1 MERQDDYKS
10 EASQGYIVRPC
21 SKNGCQGI
29 RRNSKTNKNSKNM
42 LPLALFRK
50 NTTTTNEDMPQIIF
64 QGKMKGHD
72 YNFKV

>member
-1 MERQDDYKS
+1 
-10 EASQGYIVRPC
+10 
-21 SKNGCQGI
+21 
-29 RRNSKTNKNSKNM
+29 M